1 MKTLPRDSAKN
12 KILQSNENFIRWFST
27 SKIVDQEGLPT
38 VVYHGTI
45 STDISVFRP
54 SEYGT
59 YGDGIYFSIDP
70 DVASFWAGD
79 RERDGMD
86 FEFGGSVYPVF
97 IRLTNPAS
105 EQLASEMESIH
116 GNKTSEK
123 LKELGYDGVLTDDGE
138 IVVFNPN
145 QVKSALSNT
154 GLFSLGCEDITDGF
168 AVANVTLAISAGKAR
183 AFAAQISGDSSQNVD
198 PSIRGRRP

>member
-1 MKTLPRDSAKN
+1 MKTLPGDPAKSR
-12 KILQSNENFIRWFST
+12 ILQPNENFIRWFST
-27 SKIVDQEGLPT
+27 SKLVDQDGLPT

-45 STDISVFRP
+45 SNDISVFRP

-59 YGDGIYFSIDP
+59 YGDGIYFSMDP

-79 RERDGMD
+79 RERDGLE

-116 GNKTSEK
+116 GNRTSEK
-123 LKELGYDGVLTDDGE
+123 LKDLGYDGVLTDDGE
-138 IVVFNPN
+138 IVVFDPG
-145 QVKSALSNT
+145 QIKSALSNT
-154 GLFSLGCEDITDGF
+154 GLFSLDCQDITDGL
-168 AVANVTLAISAGKAR
+168 AGANVTLALSAGKAR
-183 AFAAQISGDSSQNVD
+183 TFAAQISGDSSQSVD
-198 PSIRGRRP
+198 ASFRGSRP